1 MYNRLLL
8 KKKNELLNPKL
19 IAAVVTVH
27 IVADVIE
34 GVAVDAR
41 QGYIKELA
49 AEIRTMA
56 DVYGE
61 EFSAVAENVK
71 ERVLKLNYQPLP
83 LLTALAY
90 VLRQYAKR
98 AKYKYHKIDSNR
110 KYEQPQIADKIFD
123 AAIKRTIVDKRIL
136 ADITRIM
143 ANVYNELVDNFKFI

>member
-34 GVAVDAR
+34 GVAVDER

-71 ERVLKLNYQPLP
+71 ERVLKLNYQPLA

-98 AKYKYHKIDSNR
+98 AKYKYHKIDINR
-110 KYEQPQIADKIFD
+110 KYEQPQIADKIFE

-143 ANVYNELVDNFKFI
+143 ADVYNELVDNFKFI